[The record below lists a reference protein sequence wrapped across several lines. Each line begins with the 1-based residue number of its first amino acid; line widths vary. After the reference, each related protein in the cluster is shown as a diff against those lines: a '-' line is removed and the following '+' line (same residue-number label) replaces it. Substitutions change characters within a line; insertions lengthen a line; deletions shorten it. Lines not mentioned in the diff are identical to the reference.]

1 MRRMLRLLL
10 ALGASWL
17 FCLAFGA
24 LVEGP
29 EQLSEPPAPML
40 PVAAAITAPESAV
53 QPEPH
58 DVSALRRMETAE
70 AARRAE
76 TALPDAACVRVADRN
91 GYPMGTATYVRT
103 VYQAFPPERLPG

>member
-1 MRRMLRLLL
+1 MRRVLRLLL
-10 ALGASWL
+10 ALSASWL

-29 EQLSEPPAPML
+29 EQLPAPPTPPM
-40 PVAAAITAPESAV
+40 PVAAAITAPESAA
-53 QPEPH
+53 QPESH
-58 DVSALRRMETAE
+58 DASALRRMETAE

-91 GYPMGTATYVRT
+91 GYPMGTETYVRT

>member
-1 MRRMLRLLL
+1 MRRMLRVLL

-17 FCLAFGA
+17 LCLALGA

-29 EQLSEPPAPML
+29 APPPEPPAPLAPAASAIAMPDPPAQQETHHL
-40 PVAAAITAPESAV
+40 PAT
-53 QPEPH
+53 
-58 DVSALRRMETAE
+58 RRMETAE

-76 TALPDAACVRVADRN
+76 NGLADAACVRVADRN
-91 GYPMGTATYVRT
+91 GYPMGARTYVRT

>member
-1 MRRMLRLLL
+1 MRRMLRVLL

-17 FCLAFGA
+17 LCLALGA

-29 EQLSEPPAPML
+29 APPPDPPAQQETHHIF
-40 PVAAAITAPESAV
+40 AT
-53 QPEPH
+53 
-58 DVSALRRMETAE
+58 RRMETAE

-76 TALPDAACVRVADRN
+76 NGLAASACVRVADRN
-91 GYPMGTATYVRT
+91 GYPMGARTYVRT